1 MNRFF
6 NFVAQFSDYLISEQ
20 KAIYGIKI
28 LMQVIKKGRENEEQ
42 VCGTLHR
49 EFAKLCIKA
58 KCYQHSLA
66 IVDHAV
72 TNFKKGTSPMDIVS
86 YVYYKGLIFTGL
98 KKYDQAV
105 ECFKI
110 VISFPAACTHKVHLE
125 SYKKLILLSL
135 IMQGKIPSLPKYTH
149 HMIKYKLENSFQTY
163 KHLGQFYIMKEEK
176 SFNELI
182 NNSYEEF
189 ERDKNV
195 GLIKKLQKTFSQVRI
210 CELSDTYLTLQ
221 FK

>member
-1 MNRFF
+1 M
-6 NFVAQFSDYLISEQ
+6 
-20 KAIYGIKI
+20 
-28 LMQVIKKGRENEEQ
+28 
-42 VCGTLHR
+42 
-49 EFAKLCIKA
+49 
-58 KCYQHSLA
+58 
-66 IVDHAV
+66 
-72 TNFKKGTSPMDIVS
+72 
-86 YVYYKGLIFTGL
+86 
-98 KKYDQAV
+98 
-105 ECFKI
+105 
-110 VISFPAACTHKVHLE
+110 
-125 SYKKLILLSL
+125 
-135 IMQGKIPSLPKYTH
+135 PSLPKYTH